1 MNNPFEQLEARL
13 TGIEN
18 LLMQVIAKEQPK
30 KELPE
35 TPFSIQEAAAF
46 LKLSVPTLY
55 TKVGRGELPHLK
67 RGKRLYFTAKD
78 LMTYLEQGR
87 KKTLSEIAAETDNFL
102 TKLK

>member
-1 MNNPFEQLEARL
+1 MTNPFEQLETRL
-13 TGIEN
+13 TSIEN

-35 TPFSIQEAAAF
+35 TPLTIQCAAAF

-55 TKVGRGELPHLK
+55 AKVGRGELPHLK
-67 RGKRLYFTAKD
+67 RGKRLYFTYKD

-87 KKTLSEIAAETDNFL
+87 KKTVSEIETETDNFL